1 MVTISGGQC
10 GETPHLSPTP
20 GDLTLAA
27 WPLCCQAS
35 GWGDYGGHV
44 TAGPKVM
51 PQAVAPAEGSWAP
64 GQGRSYTGV
73 LACLFHSLGFVHPS
87 IHGQK
92 WGRCV
97 SESRSIYGN
106 KTSFFLDQ
114 LLLWPF

>member
-1 MVTISGGQC
+1 M
-10 GETPHLSPTP
+10 
-20 GDLTLAA
+20 
-27 WPLCCQAS
+27 
-35 GWGDYGGHV
+35 

-73 LACLFHSLGFVHPS
+73 LACLFHSLGFVNPS

-97 SESRSIYGN
+97 SDSRSIYGN

>member
-1 MVTISGGQC
+1 MFAQNGTKLGS
-10 GETPHLSPTP
+10 LYR
-20 GDLTLAA
+20 
-27 WPLCCQAS
+27 PLQYRC
-35 GWGDYGGHV
+35 
-44 TAGPKVM
+44 AGLM
-51 PQAVAPAEGSWAP
+51 APAEGSWAP

-73 LACLFHSLGFVHPS
+73 LACLFHSLGFVNPS

-97 SESRSIYGN
+97 SDSRSIYGN